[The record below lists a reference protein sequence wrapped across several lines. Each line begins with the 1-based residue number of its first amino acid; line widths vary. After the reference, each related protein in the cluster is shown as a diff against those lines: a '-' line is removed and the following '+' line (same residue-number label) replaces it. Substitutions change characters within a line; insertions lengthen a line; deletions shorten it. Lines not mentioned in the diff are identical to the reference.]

1 MKEQENNQWF
11 DDLRRQHLKGSTRN
25 PGAAALMSFFVMGLG
40 QIYAGH
46 IDRGIMLMAIYF
58 GGIFSAFSAYN
69 GGIVY
74 NAAFPLLGAHL
85 MVIISYFFSV
95 VFILLWIYNIKDA
108 YYLSLFS
115 SFRDWFEVE
124 RILLPVLQ
132 NNSGSLIAGPS
143 PTAGLLTHSEE
154 PATVAEPVKKV
165 ARAHEDADVVEVSP
179 VTAKVSGKDTEK
191 DGEEDESL
199 EPGQVAYS
207 ADFGA
212 MRMHSQS
219 WKLYLGLAAIFILV
233 GIWLEKR
240 GERVAAEQN
249 TLFAVAAEIP
259 AGRRSVKEVTAEMTA
274 IVPVAD
280 PTPSSASS
288 TSAAAVAAPVPAPVA
303 APEPQPLP
311 EPVST
316 VVSEI
321 RPPVVETEPAAVVPP
336 FDEGMEFVKS
346 GDYSAAA
353 AFFATALEKAEP
365 DKTQWR
371 VILNSFY
378 RAEAMADYEKYLRRY
393 LETFSDDAA
402 AWFNLGK
409 MLYDRSELAQA
420 SQAIVRGL
428 RSEPDNVRGNFLL
441 GSIYIDLKLFSE
453 SVTYLEKALSLEPLN
468 VECNRQLARALNAS
482 GKALEARRYFQ
493 RILSLVPD
501 DLEASQALAGG
512 GSQAVDAAG
521 SDARVLIVQGKGE
534 GRLVEK
540 QAVEVP
546 EAPVSGKV
554 LFDSSVSQT
563 VPVAKVDPQTDRM
576 PVPAAQLPPPVV
588 LPTPAPVQVAAV
600 PIPQNEPK
608 VAPPAP
614 LPVAAPAPVVPP
626 VTEKVPEETAAVQSN
641 LPQQA
646 GVELYNRPE
655 NQQQSQI
662 DKAVAPAPQPIQAP
676 VPAAIIEKN
685 AVPPVVKTEV
695 KPAKANDADENSFM
709 DAVAQEPDQQS
720 VRRKVEEFRKKG
732 AYEFSRG
739 NWEAALPHYLEV
751 LRHKKDA
758 QTYDMIGV
766 IFEKLSMHKDA
777 FDAIEHSYQL
787 GRRDPVTLTR
797 LGRLAETTGNYVK
810 GEKYLQQA
818 LQKSPHRVDLR
829 IRYAKCLEENGNREK
844 AIAELE
850 KIARAGGDSYAL
862 KRRAELEINRIR
874 SSGK

>member
-11 DDLRRQHLKGSTRN
+11 DELRRQHLKGATRN

-58 GGIFSAFSAYN
+58 GGIFSAFSVYN
-69 GGIVY
+69 GGIVH
-74 NAAFPLLGAHL
+74 NAVVPLLGAHL

-124 RILLPVLQ
+124 RVLLPVLQ
-132 NNSGSLIAGPS
+132 NTSGSLIAGPS
-143 PTAGLLTHSEE
+143 STAGLLTHSEE
-154 PATVAEPVKKV
+154 SVAASEPAKKIV
-165 ARAHEDADVVEVSP
+165 RAHEDADVVEVSP
-179 VTAKVSGKDTEK
+179 VMAKDAVKDPDK
-191 DGEEDESL
+191 DVEDDETL
-199 EPGQVAYS
+199 EPGQVTYS

-240 GERVAAEQN
+240 GERIESEQN

-259 AGRRSVKEVTAEMTA
+259 SGRHSARQL
-274 IVPVAD
+274 VAD
-280 PTPSSASS
+280 L
-288 TSAAAVAAPVPAPVA
+288 AAAVQVADQVVAPATAVSQQHTASAVAVP
-303 APEPQPLP
+303 ESRPLP
-311 EPVST
+311 DSVPT
-316 VVSEI
+316 VV
-321 RPPVVETEPAAVVPP
+321 PETSPAAVEPEPAIVVSP
-336 FDEGMEFVKS
+336 FAEGMEFVKS
-346 GDYSAAA
+346 GDYSSAA
-353 AFFATALEKAEP
+353 AFFATALGTAEP
-365 DKTQWR
+365 DKVQWR

-420 SQAIVRGL
+420 AQAIVRGL

-441 GSIYIDLKLFSE
+441 GSIYIDLKLFNE
-453 SVTYLEKALSLEPLN
+453 SVTYLEKALALEPLN

-482 GKALEARRYFQ
+482 GKAFEARRYFQ

-512 GSQAVDAAG
+512 QPADTGNG
-521 SDARVLIVQGKGE
+521 DARVLIVQGKGE

-540 QAVEVP
+540 QAVAIP

-554 LFDSSVSQT
+554 LFDASVGQT
-563 VPVAKVDPQTDRM
+563 VNTPPSAVPLPVS
-576 PVPAAQLPPPVV
+576 PPS
-588 LPTPAPVQVAAV
+588 PAPVQVAVAPVLQIESKKAPDAPVTPPPPVPEKIPDDPSAV
-600 PIPQNEPK
+600 PGD
-608 VAPPAP
+608 
-614 LPVAAPAPVVPP
+614 LPRP
-626 VTEKVPEETAAVQSN
+626 
-641 LPQQA
+641 A

-655 NQQQSQI
+655 NKQQNNT
-662 DKAVAPAPQPIQAP
+662 DAAPAVPVQPIVVQA
-676 VPAAIIEKN
+676 VPAAIVEKN
-685 AVPPVVKTEV
+685 AVPPAQTAEV
-695 KPAKANDADENSFM
+695 KPVKAKDADDGGFM
-709 DAVAQEPDQQS
+709 NAVAQEPDQQS
-720 VRRKVEEFRKKG
+720 VRRKIEEFRKKG
-732 AYEFSRG
+732 ATEFSRG

-787 GRRDPVTLTR
+787 GRRDSVTLTR

-818 LQKSPHRVDLR
+818 LQKSPHRIDLR
-829 IRYAKCLEENGNREK
+829 IRYAKCLEENGNRGK

-862 KRRAELEINRIR
+862 KRRAELEISRIR

>member
-1 MKEQENNQWF
+1 MKEHENNRWF
-11 DDLRRQHLKGSTRN
+11 EELRRQHLKGATRN

-46 IDRGIMLMAIYF
+46 IDRGIMLMGIYLGGLF
-58 GGIFSAFSAYN
+58 SALSIYSGGI
-69 GGIVY
+69 IY
-74 NAAFPLLGAHL
+74 NAVFPLLGAHL
-85 MVIISYFFSV
+85 MVVGSYFFSV

-115 SFRDWFEVE
+115 GFRDWVEVE
-124 RILLPVLQ
+124 RVLLPVLQ
-132 NNSGSLIAGPS
+132 NNAGGLITGVS
-143 PTAGLLTHSEE
+143 STALLTHSGENSHEAEPEPEAE
-154 PATVAEPVKKV
+154 PAKKV
-165 ARAHEDADVVEVSP
+165 TRVHEDADVVEVSP
-179 VTAKVSGKDTEK
+179 VAAKAAGKSSTVDNA
-191 DGEEDESL
+191 DNDDAEEDIP
-199 EPGQVAYS
+199 EPGQIMYS

-240 GERVAAEQN
+240 DETNGAGQS
-249 TLFAVAAEIP
+249 TLFAVSAEMP
-259 AGRRSVKEVTAEMTA
+259 ADRRSDRNVVPEPVVTAVEPIGMPEPA
-274 IVPVAD
+274 VIPPPPESVPVAV
-280 PTPSSASS
+280 TE
-288 TSAAAVAAPVPAPVA
+288 TAPVA
-303 APEPQPLP
+303 VVAEPA
-311 EPVST
+311 V
-316 VVSEI
+316 VVS
-321 RPPVVETEPAAVVPP
+321 P
-336 FDEGMEFVKS
+336 FAEGIEFVKA
-346 GDYSAAA
+346 GDYNSAA
-353 AFFATALEKAEP
+353 AFFTTALAGAEP
-365 DKTQWR
+365 DKAQWR

-378 RAEAMADYEKYLRRY
+378 RAEAMAEYEKNLRRY
-393 LETFSDDAA
+393 LETFSDDAT

-409 MLYDRSELAQA
+409 ILYDRSELAQA

-428 RSEPDNVRGNFLL
+428 RFEPDNVRGNFLL

-482 GKALEARRYFQ
+482 GKAFEARRYFQ

-512 GSQAVDAAG
+512 RSLEPAGDAG
-521 SDARVLIVQGKGE
+521 VLIVQGKGE
-534 GRLVEK
+534 ARLVEK
-540 QAVEVP
+540 QPVEVP
-546 EAPVSGKV
+546 EAPVSGRV
-554 LFDSSVSQT
+554 LFDASDGQAVLPAKILPQA
-563 VPVAKVDPQTDRM
+563 VQVVPAVAAEPVAP
-576 PVPAAQLPPPVV
+576 
-588 LPTPAPVQVAAV
+588 
-600 PIPQNEPK
+600 
-608 VAPPAP
+608 APPAP
-614 LPVAAPAPVVPP
+614 PAVPAP
-626 VTEKVPEETAAVQSN
+626 EKAPEEVIVQSN
-641 LPQQA
+641 LPQKV
-646 GVELYNRPE
+646 GVELYSRPE
-655 NQQQSQI
+655 NQPQQQA
-662 DKAVAPAPQPIQAP
+662 DTAAAVPVKPVAAPPAPVNTFATT
-676 VPAAIIEKN
+676 VPGTLKA
-685 AVPPVVKTEV
+685 EV
-695 KPAKANDADENSFM
+695 KSVKKAGPDAAGEDEFM
-709 DAVAQEPDQQS
+709 DAVAQEPDQDS
-720 VRRKVEEFRKKG
+720 VRRKIEGFRKKG

-766 IFEKLSMHKDA
+766 IFEKLAMHKDA

-787 GRRDPVTLTR
+787 GRRDPVTLTK
-797 LGRLAETTGNYVK
+797 LGRLAETTGDYVK

-829 IRYAKCLEENGNREK
+829 IRYAKCLEENGNSEK

>member
-1 MKEQENNQWF
+1 LKEQENNQWF
-11 DDLRRQHLKGSTRN
+11 EELRRQHLKGATRN

-46 IDRGIMLMAIYF
+46 IDRGIMLMAIYL
-58 GGIFSAFSAYN
+58 GGIFSALSVYS
-69 GGIVY
+69 GGIIY
-74 NAAFPLLGAHL
+74 NAVFPLLGAHL
-85 MVIISYFFSV
+85 MVVISYFFSV

-115 SFRDWFEVE
+115 SFRDWVEVE
-124 RILLPVLQ
+124 RVLLPVLQ
-132 NNSGSLIAGPS
+132 SNAAGLITGAS
-143 PTAGLLTHSEE
+143 STAGLLTHSEE
-154 PATVAEPVKKV
+154 HAAEPEPAKKV
-165 ARAHEDADVVEVSP
+165 VRAHEDADVVEVSP
-179 VTAKVSGKDTEK
+179 VAAKVSDKSHEAD
-191 DGEEDESL
+191 DEEDDNL
-199 EPGQVAYS
+199 EPGQVVYS

-240 GERVAAEQN
+240 GERVGAEQN
-249 TLFAVAAEIP
+249 TLFAVAVEMP
-259 AGRRSVKEVTAEMTA
+259 ADRQTDKK
-274 IVPVAD
+274 IVSEPLV
-280 PTPSSASS
+280 
-288 TSAAAVAAPVPAPVA
+288 AAVDLVKI
-303 APEPQPLP
+303 PEPAVAVQNDVP
-311 EPVST
+311 
-316 VVSEI
+316 
-321 RPPVVETEPAAVVPP
+321 PAAVISTPP
-336 FDEGMEFVKS
+336 ETSSPVVTDAGAVAVESGPTEPVLSFAEGMELVKA
-346 GDYSAAA
+346 GDYNSAA
-353 AFFATALEKAEP
+353 AFFSTALEKAEP
-365 DKTQWR
+365 DKAQWR

-378 RAEAMADYEKYLRRY
+378 RAEAMAEYEKNLRRY
-393 LETFSDDAA
+393 LENFSDDSA

-409 MLYDRSELAQA
+409 ILYDRSELAQA

-428 RSEPDNVRGNFLL
+428 RFEPDNVRGNFLL

-482 GKALEARRYFQ
+482 GKAFEARRYFQ

-512 GSQAVDAAG
+512 HTSEPV
-521 SDARVLIVQGKGE
+521 SEARVLIVQGKGE

-540 QAVEVP
+540 QAVDVP
-546 EAPVSGKV
+546 EAPISGKV
-554 LFDSSVSQT
+554 LFDASADQAAIPTKAASQVDEVPATATPLPASVILHAPTQVQAQVTPVTHNEQKVTVPAPSQITPPVSVS
-563 VPVAKVDPQTDRM
+563 
-576 PVPAAQLPPPVV
+576 
-588 LPTPAPVQVAAV
+588 
-600 PIPQNEPK
+600 
-608 VAPPAP
+608 
-614 LPVAAPAPVVPP
+614 
-626 VTEKVPEETAAVQSN
+626 EKLPEEPAMQSN
-641 LPQQA
+641 LPQKA
-646 GVELYNRPE
+646 GVELYSRPE
-655 NQQQSQI
+655 NQLQEPENKVSAAPV
-662 DKAVAPAPQPIQAP
+662 KPVALPPAPVTVVSPTPAPAILKP
-676 VPAAIIEKN
+676 
-685 AVPPVVKTEV
+685 EV
-695 KPAKANDADENSFM
+695 KPPERETRGAEDGSFM
-709 DAVAQEPDQQS
+709 DAVAQEPDQDS
-720 VRRKVEEFRKKG
+720 IRRKIEGFRKKG

-751 LRHKKDA
+751 LRHKKKDA

-766 IFEKLSMHKDA
+766 IFEKLAMHKDA

-787 GRRDPVTLTR
+787 GRRDSVTLTR

-829 IRYAKCLEENGNREK
+829 IRYAKCLEENGNSEK

-862 KRRAELEINRIR
+862 KRRAELEISRIR

>member
-69 GGIVY
+69 GGMVY

-124 RILLPVLQ
+124 RVLLPVLQ

-154 PATVAEPVKKV
+154 PATAAEPVKKV

-179 VTAKVSGKDTEK
+179 VTAKVSGKDAEK
-191 DGEEDESL
+191 DGEDDESL

-259 AGRRSVKEVTAEMTA
+259 SGRRNVQEVAAEITTT
-274 IVPVAD
+274 VPVAD
-280 PTPSSASS
+280 PARNNVFPA
-288 TSAAAVAAPVPAPVA
+288 SAAAVPAPVA
-303 APEPQPLP
+303 VAEPQPLP
-311 EPVST
+311 EPVAA

-321 RPPVVETEPAAVVPP
+321 RPAVVEAEPAAAAP
-336 FDEGMEFVKS
+336 FDEGLEFVKS
-346 GDYSAAA
+346 GDYSSAA
-353 AFFATALEKAEP
+353 AFFATALEKTEP
-365 DKTQWR
+365 DKAQWR

-393 LETFSDDAA
+393 LETFSDDAT

-409 MLYDRSELAQA
+409 LLYDRSELAQA

-453 SVTYLEKALSLEPLN
+453 SITYLEKALALEPLN

-482 GKALEARRYFQ
+482 GKAFEARRYFQ

-512 GSQAVDAAG
+512 RVSEPGN
-521 SDARVLIVQGKGE
+521 DARVLIVQGKGE

-540 QAVEVP
+540 QAVDVP

-554 LFDSSVSQT
+554 LFDSSVSQV
-563 VPVAKVDPQTDRM
+563 VPAAKNDQQVDTNPL
-576 PVPAAQLPPPVV
+576 PAAQLP
-588 LPTPAPVQVAAV
+588 APVFIPSPEPAQVAVAPV
-600 PIPQNEPK
+600 PQNEPK
-608 VAPPAP
+608 VVPSAP
-614 LPVAAPAPVVPP
+614 LPVVSPAPVVPP
-626 VTEKVPEETAAVQSN
+626 VTEKVPEETAVVQSN
-641 LPQQA
+641 LPQHA
-646 GVELYNRPE
+646 GVELYNRPG
-655 NQQQSQI
+655 NQLQNQV
-662 DKAVAPAPQPIQAP
+662 DKAVEPAPQPIQAP

-685 AVPPVVKTEV
+685 TVPPVVKTEV
-695 KPAKANDADENSFM
+695 KPVKASEADESSFM

-720 VRRKVEEFRKKG
+720 IRRKIEEFRKKG
-732 AYEFSRG
+732 ASEFSRG

>member
-1 MKEQENNQWF
+1 
-11 DDLRRQHLKGSTRN
+11 
-25 PGAAALMSFFVMGLG
+25 MSFFVMGLG

-58 GGIFSAFSAYN
+58 GGIFSALSVYN

-74 NAAFPLLGAHL
+74 GAVFPVLGAHL

-132 NNSGSLIAGPS
+132 NNSNSLITGPS
-143 PTAGLLTHSEE
+143 SAAGLLTHSEE
-154 PATVAEPVKKV
+154 PATASESVKKV
-165 ARAHEDADVVEVSP
+165 VRAHEDADVVEVSP
-179 VTAKVSGKDTEK
+179 VTAKDSVKGSEK
-191 DGEEDESL
+191 DGEEDETL

-240 GERVAAEQN
+240 GERVEAEQN

-259 AGRRSVKEVTAEMTA
+259 SGRRSAKDIQVE
-274 IVPVAD
+274 
-280 PTPSSASS
+280 
-288 TSAAAVAAPVPAPVA
+288 AAAVVPVQNAPLIAVA
-303 APEPQPLP
+303 SESSPLP
-311 EPVST
+311 EST
-316 VVSEI
+316 
-321 RPPVVETEPAAVVPP
+321 PVVAPAIEAVTAQTEPAAAVLP

-393 LETFSDDAA
+393 LETFSEDAA

-453 SVTYLEKALSLEPLN
+453 SVTYLEKALALEPLN

-482 GKALEARRYFQ
+482 GKAFEARRYFQ

-512 GSQAVDAAG
+512 GGQTADTG

-540 QAVEVP
+540 QTVDVP

-554 LFDSSVSQT
+554 LFDASVSQT
-563 VPVAKVDPQTDRM
+563 APAAKIDQQVANP
-576 PVPAAQLPPPVV
+576 PVPAAQLPAPV
-588 LPTPAPVQVAAV
+588 LIPSPAPVQVAVAPV
-600 PIPQNEPK
+600 SQNEQK
-608 VAPPAP
+608 ALPAP
-614 LPVAAPAPVVPP
+614 LPVVAPAPASSPASVPVPP
-626 VTEKVPEETAAVQSN
+626 ATEKAPEEIPVVQGN
-641 LPQQA
+641 LPQQV
-646 GVELYNRPE
+646 GVELYSRPE
-655 NQQQSQI
+655 NQSQNQT
-662 DKAVAPAPQPIQAP
+662 DKAVTAPVPVQPIQVQT
-676 VPAAIIEKN
+676 VPAAIVEKN
-685 AVPPVVKTEV
+685 TVPPALKAEV
-695 KPAKANDADENSFM
+695 KPVKTNEAEESGFM
-709 DAVAQEPDQQS
+709 DAVAQEPDQQTI
-720 VRRKVEEFRKKG
+720 RRKIEEFRKKG

-739 NWEAALPHYLEV
+739 NWEAALPQYLEV

-862 KRRAELEINRIR
+862 KRRAELEISRIR